1 MTGATFLLEL
11 RRSRALFIWLAAITF
26 AYAATMGL
34 FYPVMRE
41 NMAALEEYMK
51 IFPKE
56 FMAAFGMTG
65 SLGQPG
71 VFFQTYIGI
80 WLWPI
85 LAAIVGILAATR
97 PVAADLDRGFLEL
110 VISTPM
116 SRRRY
121 LGVAILVQALVIVAI
136 ALATVGGVLV
146 VGSLVGAGFDA
157 GRFLLVVPLA
167 TAFGCA
173 IAAVATLL
181 SVVTLSRGQAAA
193 ITVVVLLGMY
203 LMYVVSQIQGD
214 LDWLL
219 AFSAFG
225 HFDTAAIIDDGV
237 VPAGDLALFSA
248 VAVACWLGGL
258 WAFGRRDLA
267 A

>member
-1 MTGATFLLEL
+1 MTLTTFRLDLRRNRSLATWMVVVTFL
-11 RRSRALFIWLAAITF
+11 
-26 AYAATMGL
+26 YAGTMGL
-34 FYPVMRE
+34 FYPVMKD

-71 VFFQTYIGI
+71 IFFQTYIGI

-116 SRRRY
+116 SRVRY
-121 LGVAILVQALVIVAI
+121 LAIAIVDQLVIVTLV
-136 ALATVGGVLV
+136 ALATIAGVLV
-146 VGSLVGAGFDA
+146 VGGLSGATFDV
-157 GRFLLVVPLA
+157 GRFLMVVPLA

-173 IAAVATLL
+173 VAGVATLL
-181 SVVTLSRGQAAA
+181 SVVTLSRGQSAA
-193 ITVVVLLGMY
+193 ITVGVLLAMY
-203 LMYVVSQIQGD
+203 LAYVVGQIQPD

-219 AFSAFG
+219 TLSAFG
-225 HFDTAAIIDDGV
+225 HFDTASIIDDGV
-237 VPAGDLALFSA
+237 FPAADFALFAA
-248 VAVACWLGGL
+248 VAAGSWLAAL
-258 WAFGRRDLA
+258 WGFKRRDLA

>member
-1 MTGATFLLEL
+1 MTATTFLLEL
-11 RRSRALFIWLAAITF
+11 RRNRSLVIWIALITF
-26 AYAATMGL
+26 LYAGTMGI
-34 FYPVMRE
+34 FYPVMKD
-41 NMAALEEYMK
+41 NMAALDEYMK

-56 FMAAFGMTG
+56 FLAAFGMTG

-71 VFFQTYIGI
+71 VFFSTYIGI

-121 LGVAILVQALVIVAI
+121 LAIAILGQLVVIVVIAI
-136 ALATVGGVLV
+136 ATIAGVL
-146 VGSLVGAGFDA
+146 LLGAAAGAAFDA
-157 GRFLLVVPLA
+157 GRFVMVIPLA

-173 IAAVATLL
+173 VAGFATLA
-181 SVVTLSRGQAAA
+181 SVVTLSRGLAAGL
-193 ITVVVLLGMY
+193 TVGLLLAMY
-203 LMYVVSQIQGD
+203 LAYVVGQIQPD

-219 AFSAFG
+219 QLSAFG

-237 VPAGDLALFSA
+237 VPLADLALFTA
-248 VAVACWLGGL
+248 VAMGCWGAAI
-258 WAFGRRDLA
+258 WSFGRRDLSA
-267 A
+267 

>member
-1 MTGATFLLEL
+1 MTAATFRLEL
-11 RRSRALFIWLAAITF
+11 RRNRALLVWMAVITF
-26 AYAATMGL
+26 AYGGTMAI

-41 NMAALEEYMK
+41 NMAAIEEYMS

-97 PVAADLDRGFLEL
+97 PVAADLDRGFLEI

-116 SRRRY
+116 SRIRY
-121 LGVAILVQALVIVAI
+121 LAIAIVGQLLVILGVAV
-136 ALATVGGVLV
+136 ATVAGVLV
-146 VGSLVGAGFDA
+146 VGPLVGADFDV
-157 GRFLLVVPLA
+157 GRFLLVIPLA

-181 SVVTLSRGQAAA
+181 SVVTLSRGLAAGV
-193 ITVVVLLGMY
+193 TVGILLAMY
-203 LMYVVSQIQGD
+203 LGYIVAQIQPDVGWLGD
-214 LDWLL
+214 L
-219 AFSAFG
+219 SAFG
-225 HFDTAAIIDDGV
+225 HFDTASIIDDGV
-237 VPAGDLALFSA
+237 MPTVDLVLFSA
-248 VAVACWLGGL
+248 VAIGCWAAALAL
-258 WAFGRRDLA
+258 FQRRDLA